1 MRRFLLSIV
10 LVLASFTVR
19 AQGNYV
25 IEGSINGDVDGAVV
39 SLYKRDGDMLF
50 MSANDTIRDN
60 AFRFEGKTSGDGV
73 HGFSLMANK
82 DGVISMLLDLY
93 IRPGSHVKI
102 TGDGMLVYTWD
113 VESDVPEQQTR

>member
-39 SLYKRDGDMLF
+39 SLYKSDGDMLF
-50 MSANDTIRDN
+50 MSVNDTIRDN

-102 TGDGMLVYTWD
+102 TGDGCLCTLGM
-113 VESDVPEQQTR
+113 